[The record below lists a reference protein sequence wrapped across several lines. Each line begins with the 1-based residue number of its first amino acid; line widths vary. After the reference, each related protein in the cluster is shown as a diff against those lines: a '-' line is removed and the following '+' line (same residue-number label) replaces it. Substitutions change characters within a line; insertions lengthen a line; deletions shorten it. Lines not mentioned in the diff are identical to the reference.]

1 MYNQSQAVDIYWNTV
16 KPWRALLF
24 MMTMTA
30 LMIMTMI
37 HIILVLVSLIT
48 KKQNSAS
55 GHASESAGSLRCRH
69 ISPLVL

>member
-1 MYNQSQAVDIYWNTV
+1 
-16 KPWRALLF
+16 

-30 LMIMTMI
+30 LITMILI

-55 GHASESAGSLRCRH
+55 GHASESAGSLRYYH